1 MTTKLFLPMPP
12 TVNHYWAR
20 AKNGAMYLTPKA
32 RAYKTQVLTR
42 VADRRIVR
50 KEKLNFTNNER
61 LAVKITLHFD
71 TKAKNDLDNRLKG
84 LLDAL
89 TSVNVWGDDSQIDK
103 LIVERGE
110 VRKGGLCVV
119 EIEPITMTGVE

>member
-12 TVNHYWAR
+12 TVNHYWSR
-20 AKNGAMYLTPKA
+20 AKNGAVYLTPKA

-50 KEKLNFTNNER
+50 KEKLNFINNER
-61 LAVKITLHFD
+61 LAVKITLHFG

-89 TSVNVWGDDSQIDK
+89 TKANVWTDDSQIDV
-103 LIVERGE
+103 LVVQRGN
-110 VRKGGLCVV
+110 VVKGGRVV
-119 EIEPITMTGVE
+119 IEIDEIKVFEL

>member
-1 MTTKLFLPMPP
+1 MPP